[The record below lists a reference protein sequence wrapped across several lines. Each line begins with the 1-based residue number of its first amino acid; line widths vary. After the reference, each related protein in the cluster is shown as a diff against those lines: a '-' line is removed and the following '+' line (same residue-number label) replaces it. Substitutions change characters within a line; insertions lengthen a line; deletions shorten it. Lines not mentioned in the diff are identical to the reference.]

1 MADPT
6 GSNKTSASPGQKPA
20 DQPELCGGTT
30 GFVMMMM
37 MFLVLFLMINPELRT
52 TIAVALD
59 GVFAPIFAFDYQY
72 PVLTLVFTSIFMVFC
87 STTIRHYM
95 TDWVGIARAQK
106 FMSAYQKEK
115 MNAMTSGNTVKQKKL
130 EELAPQISQYNMTLM
145 ASNLKPLAFT
155 MIFFIIVFPWL
166 WAVYFAELKELGY
179 DFITLPGIDK
189 WALNSELNICPGGFN
204 SWILVYIVL
213 SFPVSF
219 LLQNGLKYISFS
231 YKIKQT
237 EVNQER
243 KIKEQIRDLEDKIN
257 EMKSKGVETQAAN
270 QLLSQSHQVMEEKRY
285 VRVSELLTEADE
297 HLDNKLHAYE
307 RINGLI
313 EEAELMIANAD
324 KKGIRIIESQKSLDS
339 SKNALK
345 RNDDTHA
352 IYYAKQSQRQTKEA
366 RIKHKEA
373 EETISQLKALM
384 YDLRELK
391 TIEADKLFE
400 KTESAMKNKDYANVI
415 KFSKETKQKA
425 EEIIN
430 LNKEALDAVN
440 SAKKALDN
448 VKHLDLDIPGAQQL
462 YTKATDELKYDR
474 YETAKDF
481 ADQCRDLV
489 KVEQDKYQNAQESVS
504 FAKLVISNAISFGAS
519 IPEAES
525 LLADAEQA
533 LTLKQYD
540 RAIELA
546 NRAKDLAETAKKQQ
560 QRLAKRR

>member
-1 MADPT
+1 MADT
-6 GSNKTSASPGQKPA
+6 KGSNSVPGSPGQKPA

-52 TIAVALD
+52 TIALALD
-59 GVFAPIFAFDYQY
+59 GVFSPIFAFDYQF
-72 PVLTLVFTSIFMVFC
+72 PVLTLVLTSIFMVFC
-87 STTIRHYM
+87 STTIRHFM

-115 MNAMTSGNTVKQKKL
+115 MNAMTSGNTVKLKKL

-166 WAVYFAELKELGY
+166 WAVYFAELQELGY
-179 DFITLPGIDK
+179 DFISLPGIDK
-189 WALNSELNICPGGFN
+189 WALNQELNFCPGGFN

-237 EVNQER
+237 EVDQER
-243 KIKEQIRDLEDKIN
+243 KIKEQIRDLEQKISDI
-257 EMKSKGVETQAAN
+257 KFKGVETQRAK
-270 QLLSQSHQVMEEKRY
+270 QLLSQSQQALEDKRY
-285 VRVSELLTEADE
+285 SHVSELLTEADE
-297 HLDNKLHAYE
+297 HLDKKSQTYDRVNS
-307 RINGLI
+307 LI
-313 EEAELMIANAD
+313 DEAEKMIENAN
-324 KKGIRIIESQKSLDS
+324 KKGIRIIEAQKSLES
-339 SKNALK
+339 SKTALK
-345 RNDDTHA
+345 RNDDTDA
-352 IYYAKQSQRQTKEA
+352 IYYAKQSQRQIKEA

-391 TIEADKLFE
+391 TIDADKSFD
-400 KTESAMKNKDYANVI
+400 KAQNAMNNKDYANVI
-415 KFSKETKQKA
+415 KYSKETKQKA
-425 EEIIN
+425 EEISN
-430 LNKEALDAVN
+430 LHKEAIDSVN
-440 SAKKALDN
+440 SAKKSIEN

-462 YTKATDELKYDR
+462 FTKANDELKYDR
-474 YETAKDF
+474 YESAKEF

-489 KVEQDKYQNAQESVS
+489 KIEQEKYQNAQESVS

-525 LLADAEQA
+525 LAADAEQA
-533 LTLKQYD
+533 LSLKQYD